1 MINMTHNMTVTVEEP
16 LWKEMKKHHE
26 IRWSAIMKDAAKE
39 KLRAL
44 AILER
49 YSKQSPLG
57 EKEIKKISV
66 ELGKRISNR
75 K

>member
-1 MINMTHNMTVTVEEP
+1 MTHNMTVTVEEP